1 MNCYSLKKFWEHV
14 IIIKTR
20 VFNDNH
26 KRPGNIENAIKKNK
40 DVINTMSIKDI
51 IFPYNITE
59 FYFNLV
65 DDNGNYKTDEN
76 FKEKMNLLLKEV
88 SRKKPFFENI
98 KILGTEDKEVGNYII
113 IYQKVCYKNFNGKFE
128 TKPIEIDR
136 KIKVKIIGK
145 RGAYYD
151 ERKYGS
157 EYKKCGKCISNI

>member
-1 MNCYSLKKFWEHV
+1 MNCYPLKKFQEHV
-14 IIIKTR
+14 IITKKR

-26 KRPGNIENAIKKNK
+26 KKPGNIENAIKKNQ
-40 DVINTMSIKDI
+40 DVINTMSIKVID
-51 IFPYNITE
+51 FPYNIKE

-98 KILGTEDKEVGNYII
+98 KILGIEDKKVGNYII
-113 IYQKVCYKNFNGKFE
+113 TYQKVCYKDFNGKFE
-128 TKPIEIDR
+128 TKPIEIDM
-136 KIKVKIIGK
+136 KIKVKIIGN

-151 ERKYGS
+151 ERKY
-157 EYKKCGKCISNI
+157 